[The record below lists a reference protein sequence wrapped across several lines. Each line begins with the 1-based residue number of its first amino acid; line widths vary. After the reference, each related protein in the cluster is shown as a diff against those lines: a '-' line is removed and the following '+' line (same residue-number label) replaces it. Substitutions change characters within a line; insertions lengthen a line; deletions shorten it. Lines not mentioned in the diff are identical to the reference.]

1 MTFKYLFLQPVH
13 HQTSTLGLIP
23 PENNILITRGKMFYD
38 LIANTWNPIVKIAV
52 LQSYRNSR
60 MPDGGGFNTC
70 PWCDKCRFMSIGI

>member
-38 LIANTWNPIVKIAV
+38 LIANT
-52 LQSYRNSR
+52 
-60 MPDGGGFNTC
+60 
-70 PWCDKCRFMSIGI
+70 